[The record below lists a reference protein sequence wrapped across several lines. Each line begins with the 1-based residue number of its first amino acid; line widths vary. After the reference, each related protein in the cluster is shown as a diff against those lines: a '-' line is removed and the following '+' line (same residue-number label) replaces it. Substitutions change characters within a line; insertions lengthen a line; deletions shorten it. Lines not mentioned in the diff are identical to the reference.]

1 MKRRKRIEAKMKIMM
16 GILTKLRRERRRIYN
31 GEKKKRKREI
41 MMTVI
46 MKKRRTANKLKRIEM
61 KPTKTMIN

>member
-31 GEKKKRKREI
+31 GEKKKRK
-41 MMTVI
+41 
-46 MKKRRTANKLKRIEM
+46 KNNNKE
-61 KPTKTMIN
+61 NS